1 LAIWLTILVGMMP
14 IEVIHLA
21 RPVTTERIEPETNAL
36 QSAGR
41 AVLRTLYSRAR
52 RIWLDE
58 ASWLLR
64 GLRKNVSS
72 DLLLVDV
79 VRVFAQ
85 PALEVVVPHEQELE
99 RFTDD
104 EFAPMN
110 PAYLSRWCLT
120 SSSKRT

>member
-1 LAIWLTILVGMMP
+1 MP
-14 IEVIHLA
+14 IEVIHPLA
-21 RPVTTERIEPETNAL
+21 RRVTTERIEPETNAL
-36 QSAGR
+36 QSAGH
-41 AVLRTLYSRAR
+41 AVLTTLYSRAR

-64 GLRKNVSS
+64 GLRKSASS

-85 PALEVVVPHEQELE
+85 PALELFIPLEQELE

-104 EFAPMN
+104 VGRICADELGVSVQVVSDFFLQAN
-110 PAYLSRWCLT
+110 L
-120 SSSKRT
+120 KG